1 MALKN
6 CLYKN
11 AVMAVFYA
19 VYSNTTVFYL
29 TTNSSVLAKPVYYT
43 KKCIKILAVKL
54 FYLHTAKG
62 FLVRFLSKLL
72 IRRYFLIANA
82 GC

>member
-29 TTNSSVLAKPVYYT
+29 TTNSSALAKPFYYT
-43 KKCIKILAVKL
+43 KNV
-54 FYLHTAKG
+54 
-62 FLVRFLSKLL
+62 SKFW
-72 IRRYFLIANA
+72 R
-82 GC
+82 